1 MTESPK
7 PEPARGGFFVRVMPA
22 LLYTFAIFYGG
33 LVRPRGGG
41 MAFEHADKALHAMAF
56 GLMQLVVF
64 RALRFELPKLG
75 FRRQNLLALGLVVA
89 AGGALEIAQAFTGYR
104 SAELLDL
111 LADAAGAGLVAAG
124 LAWRMRRDACTGA
137 AEPES

>member
-1 MTESPK
+1 M
-7 PEPARGGFFVRVMPA
+7 RVMPA

-41 MAFEHADKALHAMAF
+41 PMLPHADKLMHALAF

-64 RALRFELPKLG
+64 RALRFELPRLG
-75 FRRQNLLALGLVVA
+75 VRRQNVLALGLVVA
-89 AGGALEIAQAFTGYR
+89 AGGALEIAQSFTGYR

-111 LADAAGAGLVAAG
+111 LADAAGAGLVAAL
-124 LAWRMRRDACTGA
+124 LARTAGRDACAGS